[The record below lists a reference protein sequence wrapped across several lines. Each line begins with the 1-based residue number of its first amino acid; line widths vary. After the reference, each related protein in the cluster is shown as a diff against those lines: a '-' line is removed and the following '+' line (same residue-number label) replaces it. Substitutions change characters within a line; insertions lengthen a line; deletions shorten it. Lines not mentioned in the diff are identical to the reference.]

1 MRKQLNRRQ
10 AETLD
15 YIQGMLGQLRT
26 MADAERCE
34 MLAYL
39 VEMAYI
45 EATAIIHGDEVLGIA
60 GDERDSTTT
69 MSFKPAG
76 KIKLQ

>member
-1 MRKQLNRRQ
+1 MRQQLNSRRS
-10 AETLD
+10 ETLD

-26 MADAERCE
+26 MADAERCD

-39 VEMAYI
+39 LEMAYI
-45 EATAIIHGDEVLGIA
+45 EASDVIRKGCPLNVGN
-60 GDERDSTTT
+60 DERNGTTT
-69 MSFKPAG
+69 VTLQATG

>member
-26 MADAERCE
+26 MADAEHCE

-45 EATAIIHGDEVLGIA
+45 EATAIIHGDEASGIA
-60 GDERDSTTT
+60 GDERDSTST
-69 MSFKPAG
+69 MSFQPPG

>member
-1 MRKQLNRRQ
+1 MRKQPNRRQ
-10 AETLD
+10 TETLD
-15 YIQGMLGQLRT
+15 YIQGMLEQLRA

-45 EATAIIHGDEVLGIA
+45 EATAIIHGDEALGIA

-69 MSFKPAG
+69 VPFKPAR
-76 KIKLQ
+76 KVKLQ